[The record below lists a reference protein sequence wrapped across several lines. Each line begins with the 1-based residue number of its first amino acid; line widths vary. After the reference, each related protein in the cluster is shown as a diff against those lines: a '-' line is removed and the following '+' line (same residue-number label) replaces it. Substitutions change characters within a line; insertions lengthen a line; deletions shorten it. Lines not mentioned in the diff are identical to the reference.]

1 MGFILNEADID
12 TDSLKFDSD
21 EDEMECDNALLS
33 EDEDLLD
40 DDSYYEEDIE
50 QSPSFYR
57 TFDNGEEF
65 LKFGNQVKNPVD
77 SSKRS
82 EKNYYGEDDM
92 PELFAPEKR
101 KDVNFHIFQN
111 DKEKALNFK
120 KSLRCFIPEQENQF
134 FMLWCM
140 V

>member
-21 EDEMECDNALLS
+21 EDEMECDNAMLS
-33 EDEDLLD
+33 EDEDFLD

-57 TFDNGEEF
+57 TFDNREEF
-65 LKFGNQVKNPVD
+65 LKFENQVKNPVD

-82 EKNYYGEDDM
+82 EKYYYGEDDM
-92 PELFAPEKR
+92 QELSAPEKR

-120 KSLRCFIPEQENQF
+120 KSLRCFIPEQANQF

>member
-1 MGFILNEADID
+1 MDFILNEADID

-65 LKFGNQVKNPVD
+65 LKFGNQLKIQSIRLKGLKNTTM
-77 SSKRS
+77 
-82 EKNYYGEDDM
+82 EKM
-92 PELFAPEKR
+92 ICKSCLLLK
-101 KDVNFHIFQN
+101 
-111 DKEKALNFK
+111 KEKMLTFIFFK
-120 KSLRCFIPEQENQF
+120 TIRKRL
-134 FMLWCM
+134 
-140 V
+140 

>member
-57 TFDNGEEF
+57 TFDNREEF
-65 LKFGNQVKNPVD
+65 LKFENQVKNPVD

-82 EKNYYGEDDM
+82 EKYYYGEDDM
-92 PELFAPEKR
+92 
-101 KDVNFHIFQN
+101 
-111 DKEKALNFK
+111 
-120 KSLRCFIPEQENQF
+120 
-134 FMLWCM
+134 
-140 V
+140 